1 MSKQFNSSTI
11 AEILANSKKGYACM
25 LIVISSF
32 ICFAALAQNQ
42 PSSDQVKIEV
52 SVGDGLYIDVGVGD
66 GLYID
71 VGVGDSF
78 YHDIGVTD
86 PFNQLGV
93 SIGAQPESET
103 GVNFDKGYIP
113 AQLKDVKPEQRFA
126 GFVKDAGKL
135 EKTCGIQGVNNGSRV
150 EILCNEKGKFRLT
163 FPDQLPRSKPADGK

>member
-1 MSKQFNSSTI
+1 MSKQVNSSTI

-25 LIVISSF
+25 LFVISSF

-42 PSSDQVKIEV
+42 PSSEQVKIEV
-52 SVGDGLYIDVGVGD
+52 SVGD

-86 PFNQLGV
+86 LFNQFGV

-103 GVNFDKGYIP
+103 GVKFDKGYIP
-113 AQLKDVKPEQRFA
+113 AQLKDIKAGQHFA

-135 EKTCGIQGVNNGSRV
+135 EKTCGIQEIKNGSMV
-150 EILCNEKGKFRLT
+150 EILCSEKGKFNLT
-163 FPDQLPRSKPADGK
+163 FPDQLPRNKPADGK

>member
-1 MSKQFNSSTI
+1 
-11 AEILANSKKGYACM
+11 M

-42 PSSDQVKIEV
+42 PSSEQVKIDV
-52 SVGDGLYIDVGVGD
+52 SVGDGFYIDVTVGD
-66 GLYID
+66 FYID

-86 PFNQLGV
+86 LFNQLGV

-103 GVNFDKGYIP
+103 GLKFDKGYIL
-113 AQLKDVKPEQRFA
+113 AQLKDVKSGQRFV

-135 EKTCGIQGVNNGSRV
+135 EETCGIQGVKNGSRV

-163 FPDQLPRSKPADGK
+163 FPDQLLRSKPADGK

>member
-1 MSKQFNSSTI
+1 
-11 AEILANSKKGYACM
+11 M

-42 PSSDQVKIEV
+42 PSSEQVK
-52 SVGDGLYIDVGVGD
+52 IDVGVGD
-66 GLYID
+66 FYID
-71 VGVGDSF
+71 VSVGDSF

-86 PFNQLGV
+86 HFNQLGV

-103 GVNFDKGYIP
+103 DVEFDKGYIL
-113 AQLKDVKPEQRFA
+113 AQLKDVKSGQRFV

-135 EKTCGIQGVNNGSRV
+135 EETCGIQGVKNSSRV

-163 FPDQLPRSKPADGK
+163 FPDQSPRSKPVDGK

>member
-1 MSKQFNSSTI
+1 MSKQVNSSIIT
-11 AEILANSKKGYACM
+11 ELQANSKKGYACM

-42 PSSDQVKIEV
+42 PSSEQVK
-52 SVGDGLYIDVGVGD
+52 IDVGVGD
-66 GLYID
+66 FYID
-71 VGVGDSF
+71 VSVGDFYIDVSVGDSF

-86 PFNQLGV
+86 LFNQLGV

-113 AQLKDVKPEQRFA
+113 AQLKDVIAGQRFA

-135 EKTCGIQGVNNGSRV
+135 EETCGIQGVKNGSRV

-163 FPDQLPRSKPADGK
+163 FPD